1 MTTDVIYYV
10 YQGECK
16 MSKSKLY
23 RLSKISFALTALSLS
38 SLAGAAGLDR
48 SGQASEDF
56 SSSGTLAYASAYTI
70 SPDISGV
77 ESNGDQ
83 IGDLGER
90 YEGYAYGVK
99 TDINDRF
106 SVGVFYDQ
114 PFGAKILYQGDNSL
128 TNLNAPDNDSKQ
140 TAVDVSSDNFTGL
153 LGVNLGANNNFKI
166 YGGPVLQKIE
176 GELRIRGK
184 NPALRAVDNYT
195 LQIAKNDAYGYMVGA
210 AYLKPEIGLKAAI
223 TYRSEIDHDVN
234 YAESMP
240 IINALPPLLTQ
251 SLGLSA
257 TQTKEKELTTPK
269 SVNIDFQTGLNPTT
283 LLIAKAR
290 WVPWSDFEIAPP
302 LLDKNGVALNAL
314 QGNTV
319 DQVKLLEYD
328 DDSYMLELGLGKR
341 ITPKLAVSG
350 SIGWDSGAG
359 NPVSPL
365 GPTEGY
371 YSVGLGAKY
380 NLTPEW
386 AVSVGGKYLML
397 GDAEGLLAASGTTI
411 GKFEDNDAYIVGM
424 KLSYAAK

>member
-1 MTTDVIYYV
+1 M
-10 YQGECK
+10 
-16 MSKSKLY
+16 
-23 RLSKISFALTALSLS
+23 
-38 SLAGAAGLDR
+38 
-48 SGQASEDF
+48 
-56 SSSGTLAYASAYTI
+56 
-70 SPDISGV
+70 
-77 ESNGDQ
+77 
-83 IGDLGER
+83 
-90 YEGYAYGVK
+90 
-99 TDINDRF
+99 
-106 SVGVFYDQ
+106 GVFYDQ

-128 TNLNAPDNDSKQ
+128 TNLNALDNDSKQ

-195 LQIAKNDAYGYMVGA
+195 LNIARNDAYGYMVAA

-223 TYRSEIDHDVN
+223 TYRSDIDHDVN

-240 IINALPPLLTQ
+240 IINALPPALAQ
-251 SLGLSA
+251 SLGVRA

-269 SVNIDFQTGLNPTT
+269 SINIDFQTGLNPST
-283 LLIAKAR
+283 LLIAKTH

-314 QGNTV
+314 QGNAV
-319 DQVKLLEYD
+319 DQITLLGYD

-341 ITPKLAVSG
+341 LTPKLSVSG

-397 GDAEGLLAASGTTI
+397 GDAEGLLAASGTKI

-424 KLSYAAK
+424 KLSYAAQ

>member
-1 MTTDVIYYV
+1 
-10 YQGECK
+10 
-16 MSKSKLY
+16 MSNLNLSKL
-23 RLSKISFALTALSLS
+23 SCALAALSLT

-48 SGQASEDF
+48 SGQPSEDF
-56 SSSGTLAYASAYTI
+56 SSSGTIAYISAYQI
-70 SPDISGV
+70 SPDISGK
-77 ESNGDQ
+77 ESNGDNIPD
-83 IGDLGER
+83 IGEK
-90 YEGYAYGVK
+90 YEGYGYGVK

-114 PFGAKILYQGDNSL
+114 PLGAKILYQGDNSL
-128 TNLNAPDNDSKQ
+128 TNINAVNNDRKQ
-140 TAVDVSSDNFTGL
+140 TVVDVSTDNFTGL

-176 GELRIRGK
+176 GELAINSK
-184 NPALRAVDNYT
+184 NPALAAVNGYT
-195 LQIAKNDAYGYMVGA
+195 LNIPKNEAYGYMVGA
-210 AYLKPEIGLKAAI
+210 AYVKPEIGLKAAI

-240 IINALPPLLTQ
+240 YIIGVNTQLPPALRLEP
-251 SLGLSA
+251 

-269 SVNIDFQTGLNPTT
+269 SVNIDFQTGLNATT
-283 LLIAKAR
+283 LLTAKAR
-290 WVPWSDFEIAPP
+290 WVPWSGFNITPP
-302 LLDKNGVALNAL
+302 LLDENGVALNAL
-314 QGNTV
+314 QGKVV
-319 DQVKLLEYD
+319 DEVRLLEYD
-328 DDSYMLELGLGKR
+328 KDSYMLEVGLGKR
-341 ITPKLAVSG
+341 LTPKFAVSG

-386 AVSVGGKYLML
+386 AVSAGAKYLML
-397 GDAEGLLAASGTTI
+397 GDAEGLLASSGTKI
-411 GKFEDNDAYIVGM
+411 GQFEDNDAYLVGL

>member
-1 MTTDVIYYV
+1 M
-10 YQGECK
+10 
-16 MSKSKLY
+16 
-23 RLSKISFALTALSLS
+23 
-38 SLAGAAGLDR
+38 
-48 SGQASEDF
+48 
-56 SSSGTLAYASAYTI
+56 
-70 SPDISGV
+70 
-77 ESNGDQ
+77 
-83 IGDLGER
+83 
-90 YEGYAYGVK
+90 
-99 TDINDRF
+99 
-106 SVGVFYDQ
+106 GVFYDQ

-128 TNLNAPDNDSKQ
+128 TNLNVLDNDSKQ

-166 YGGPVLQKIE
+166 YDRPVLQKIE

-195 LQIAKNDAYGYMVGA
+195 LNIARNDAYGYMVAA
-210 AYLKPEIGLKAAI
+210 AYLKPEIGLKAVI
-223 TYRSEIDHDVN
+223 TYRSDIDQDVN

-240 IINALPPLLTQ
+240 IINALPPALAQ
-251 SLGLSA
+251 SLGVRA
-257 TQTKEKELTTPK
+257 TQTKEKELTMPK
-269 SVNIDFQTGLNPTT
+269 SINIDFQTGLNPTT

-314 QGNTV
+314 QGNAV
-319 DQVKLLEYD
+319 DQVTLLGYD

-341 ITPKLAVSG
+341 LTPKLAVSG

-397 GDAEGLLAASGTTI
+397 GDAEGLLAASGTKI

-424 KLSYAAK
+424 KISYAAK

>member
-1 MTTDVIYYV
+1 MDVIYYV

-16 MSKSKLY
+16 MSKFKLSKL
-23 RLSKISFALTALSLS
+23 SCAVAALSIT

-56 SSSGTLAYASAYTI
+56 SSSGTIAYVSAYQI
-70 SPDISGV
+70 DPEISGV
-77 ESNGDQ
+77 ESNGDK
-83 IGDLGER
+83 IGDLGEK
-90 YEGYAYGVK
+90 YEGYTYGVK
-99 TDINDRF
+99 TDINDKF

-114 PFGAKILYQGDNSL
+114 PFGAKIRYQGDNSL
-128 TNLNAPDNDSKQ
+128 TNVNATNDNRKE
-140 TAVDVSSDNFTGL
+140 TKVDVSTDNFTGL

-176 GELRIRGK
+176 GELAINSK
-184 NPALRAVDNYT
+184 NPLLAAVNGYT
-195 LQIAKNDAYGYMVGA
+195 LNIPKNEAYGYMVGA
-210 AYLKPEIGLKAAI
+210 AYVKPEIGLKAAI

-240 IINALPPLLTQ
+240 YINAVNTQLPPAMQLVAKQTQ
-251 SLGLSA
+251 
-257 TQTKEKELTTPK
+257 EKELTTPK

-283 LLIAKAR
+283 LLTAKAR
-290 WVPWSDFEIAPP
+290 WVPWSGFNITPP

-314 QGNTV
+314 QQKIV
-319 DQVKLLEYD
+319 DEVRLLEYD
-328 DDSYMLELGLGKR
+328 KDSYMLEVGLGKR
-341 ITPKLAVSG
+341 LTPKIAVSG

-380 NLTPEW
+380 NFTPEW
-386 AVSVGGKYLML
+386 AVSAGAKYLML
-397 GDAEGLLAASGTTI
+397 GDAEGLLAASGTKI
-411 GKFEDNDAYIVGM
+411 GKFEDNDAYIIGM